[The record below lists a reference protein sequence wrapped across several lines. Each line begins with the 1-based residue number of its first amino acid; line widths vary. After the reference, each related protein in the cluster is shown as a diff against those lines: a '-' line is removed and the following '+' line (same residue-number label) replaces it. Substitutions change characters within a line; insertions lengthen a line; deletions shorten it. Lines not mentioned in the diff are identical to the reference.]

1 MMNNSTRRKFLR
13 DASLTAT
20 GVAIASQLGAKKQEN
35 RASVVKCAPRQTFAL
50 EGSISTV
57 RSGNWSDPGVWGGKL
72 PVPADIPL
80 ISSGHTVTYDLTT
93 ATYAGVAVSSGAIL
107 QFDSNTSRTLQSSGN
122 VVVEGKLTMRPS
134 SASVIQLLQFIN
146 IDESKFVGGGMDV
159 LTTDVGLWAMGSGI
173 LDLVGTTKTA
183 FVRAAGNIASGATT
197 INLKS
202 SPTGWQA
209 GDEISIAPTDSP
221 AVGNAYLSGFDERT
235 ISSVS
240 GSSITLSAGTL
251 RAHPQINNMWTAEVI
266 NLTRN
271 VRIQGTATGRT
282 HIFIRSSVPQTISN
296 IQIRYI
302 GPRKNR
308 GGDSTAEFVLGRYGI
323 HFHHCDN
330 GSVGTMVEGCV
341 IRDTGSH
348 CFVPHI
354 SNGITMKGNVA
365 YNGMEIAFWWDVQDF
380 THGAV
385 WDGNI
390 VAISK
395 FIHEALDIDSEE
407 APTFASSGFLLG
419 PGDDNVCNNNVC
431 IGTTGDFRAGGAYY
445 WMEGLIESVWEF
457 ENNIAHNCHAGL
469 VSWQNNLK
477 NHIVR
482 DSVLYNCGMGI
493 YHGAYTNTYLYTGGY
508 VYNSPITIK
517 ASSGNSN
524 ALKFQNMVI
533 DAAGQDYAIVLDEGP
548 LDGERPVCI
557 RNCTITGHKKAG
569 IMNAS
574 PVATKDLDVIQC
586 TTSGTAGGALSL
598 LTGAVDYL
606 LSSLAGS
613 AENIRVQ
620 PLSGT
625 PFMLS
630 KSGKTNIAPFAA
642 SIWGDGAGLKGE
654 YFSDANLSKA
664 VFTRTDHNVSFLD
677 WEQLGVHYKLTGN
690 TFSVRWSGK
699 VMAQFT
705 EAYTFTAETAGG
717 VRLWVD
723 GKLILDS
730 WKEIYPGQ
738 LNATAVNLVAGQ
750 KYDIKLEHFNTDNK
764 KGMGLYWASASTKKE
779 YVPMDQLFSDPI
791 GTQPPPPAG
800 NQPPIANAGTDRTI
814 TYSIN
819 NTVSL
824 DGAASKDTD
833 GTIKTYVWAKTAGPN
848 QNNITSP
855 AAATTTVT
863 GLAVGVYVFRL
874 TVTDDKGA
882 SASDDVTVT
891 VLAANLAP
899 VANAGGD
906 INIAL
911 PTTSAQLN
919 GGASKDP
926 DGTIITWAW
935 SKVSGPAV
943 TNFNDAGSAA
953 TVVTG
958 LTITGTYVFQLKVTD
973 DKGLTATDNVNV
985 IVSNSTTPVNQAP
998 KADAGPD
1005 RVITLP
1011 TNSVTL
1017 NGSGSKD
1024 PDGTITKYFWSQLG
1038 GPATA
1043 VITSTGATSNTAVAS
1058 NLLVVGS
1065 YVFRLT
1071 VTDNSGATAVD
1082 DVTIV
1087 VNDTVVSPGNQPPE
1101 AHAGKDITVQL
1112 PSNGVTLDGSQSI
1125 DSDGKINTYKWVKIS
1140 GPTTFTL
1147 LTPSAPTTILN
1158 NMVAGTYVFRL
1169 TVTDDK
1175 GATDTDTVTV
1185 TVLGAKQPNLGIL
1198 TVIASPNPSTT
1209 TFQLRI
1215 TSANTDSIFIHIYD
1229 STGGYVTSIYN
1240 VKNVATITV
1249 GAYWRPGTYTAIV
1262 WQGSIKAIVKLVKL

>member
-1 MMNNSTRRKFLR
+1 MNHNTTRRKFLR

-20 GVAIASQLGAKKQEN
+20 GVAITAQLGAKKQEI

-57 RSGNWSDPGVWGGKL
+57 KSGSWSDPGTWGGKL
-72 PVPADIPL
+72 PVPTDIPL

-93 ATYAGVAVSSGAIL
+93 ASYAGVAVSSGATL
-107 QFDSNTSRTLQSSGN
+107 QFDSNKSTTLQSTGN

-134 SASVIQLLQFIN
+134 SASVIQKLQFIN
-146 IDESKFVGGGMDV
+146 INESKFVGGGMDV

-173 LDLVGTTKTA
+173 LDLIGTKKTA
-183 FVRAAGNIASGATT
+183 FVRAAGSVALGATT
-197 INLKS
+197 INLNS
-202 SPTGWQA
+202 SPAGWQVE
-209 GDEISIAPTDSP
+209 DEISIAPTESP
-221 AVGNAYLSGFDERT
+221 TVGNAYLSGFDERT
-235 ISSVS
+235 IKSIS

-251 RAHPQINNMWTAEVI
+251 RAHPQINNMWSAEVI

-271 VRIQGTATGRT
+271 VRIEGTANGRT

-296 IQIRYI
+296 IQVRYI

-308 GGDSTAEFVLGRYGI
+308 GGDSTAEFVPGRYGI

-330 GSVGTMVEGCV
+330 GTVGTMVEGCV

-348 CFVPHI
+348 CYVPHS
-354 SNGITMKGNVA
+354 SNGITLKGNVA
-365 YNGMEIAFWWDVQDF
+365 YNGMEIAFWWDVLDF
-380 THGAV
+380 THGTV
-385 WDGNI
+385 WDGNL

-395 FIHEALDIDSEE
+395 FIHEALDVDSED

-482 DSVLYNCGMGI
+482 DSIVYNCGLGI

-508 VYNSPITIK
+508 VYNSQITIK

-533 DAAGQDYAIVLDEGP
+533 DAAGLDYAIVLDEGP
-548 LDGERPVCI
+548 LDGERPVFI

-586 TTSGTAGGALSL
+586 TTSGIAGGALSL
-598 LTGAVDYL
+598 LASAVDYL

-620 PLSGT
+620 PVSGT
-625 PFMLS
+625 PYMLS
-630 KSGKTNIAPFAA
+630 KSGKANIAPFAA
-642 SIWGDGAGLKGE
+642 SIWGDGRGLKGE
-654 YFSDANLSKA
+654 YFSDANLSKL

-677 WEQLGVHYKLTGN
+677 WTQLGVHYKITGN
-690 TFSVRWSGK
+690 TYSVRWSGK
-699 VMAQFT
+699 VMAQYT
-705 EAYTFTAETAGG
+705 EAYTFTAETGGG

-730 WKEIYPGQ
+730 WKEMYPGQ

-750 KYDIKLEHFNTDNK
+750 KYDIKLEHFNTDDR
-764 KGMGLYWASASTKKE
+764 KGMGLYWTSASTKKE

-791 GTQPPPPAG
+791 GTQPPPAS
-800 NQPPIANAGTDRTI
+800 NQPPIANAGADN
-814 TYSIN
+814 SIVSSSN
-819 NTVSL
+819 NTVTL

-833 GTIKTYVWAKTAGPN
+833 GTIKTYAWTKIGGPS
-848 QNNITSP
+848 QYSITNP
-855 AAATTTVT
+855 AAATTTVG

-882 SASDDVTVT
+882 SASDDVTIT
-891 VLAANLAP
+891 VQAANVAP

-906 INIAL
+906 INIKM
-911 PTTSAQLN
+911 PTSSAQLN

-926 DGTIITWAW
+926 DGTIVKYAW
-935 SKVSGPAV
+935 SRVSGPSNV
-943 TNFNDAGSAA
+943 NFNDAGSAS
-953 TVVTG
+953 TLVTG
-958 LTITGTYVFQLKVTD
+958 LVAGTYVLRLTVTD
-973 DKGLTATDNVNV
+973 DKGLTASDDVNV
-985 IVSNSTTPVNQAP
+985 IVSNSTTPANQAP
-998 KADAGPD
+998 AANAGQD
-1005 RVITLP
+1005 QVITLP
-1011 TNSVTL
+1011 VNS
-1017 NGSGSKD
+1017 
-1024 PDGTITKYFWSQLG
+1024 
-1038 GPATA
+1038 A
-1043 VITSTGATSNTAVAS
+1043 
-1058 NLLVVGS
+1058 
-1065 YVFRLT
+1065 
-1071 VTDNSGATAVD
+1071 
-1082 DVTIV
+1082 
-1087 VNDTVVSPGNQPPE
+1087 
-1101 AHAGKDITVQL
+1101 
-1112 PSNGVTLDGSQSI
+1112 TLDGSKSTDPDGSI
-1125 DSDGKINTYKWVKIS
+1125 TKYVWSQVS
-1140 GPTTFTL
+1140 GPNTSLIVSPGFSTTQAKNL
-1147 LTPSAPTTILN
+1147 
-1158 NMVAGTYVFRL
+1158 VAGTYVFRL
-1169 TVTDDK
+1169 TVTDNGNATANDTVTILVKDTVASPGNQPPGANAGLDVTMTLPKNSTLLDGSKSSDSDGRIVSYKWSKVSGPPTFGLSTPSASTTMLNNLIEGTYLFQLQVTDDK
-1175 GATDTDTVTV
+1175 GAMATDTVTV
-1185 TVLGAKQPNLGIL
+1185 KVVADKTPPPPPDLGIL
-1198 TVIASPNPSTT
+1198 TVKVKPNPSTT
-1209 TFQLRI
+1209 TFTLMI

-1240 VKNVATITV
+1240 VSNVANVTV

-1262 WQGSIKAIVKLVKL
+1262 WQGSIKVIVRLVKQ